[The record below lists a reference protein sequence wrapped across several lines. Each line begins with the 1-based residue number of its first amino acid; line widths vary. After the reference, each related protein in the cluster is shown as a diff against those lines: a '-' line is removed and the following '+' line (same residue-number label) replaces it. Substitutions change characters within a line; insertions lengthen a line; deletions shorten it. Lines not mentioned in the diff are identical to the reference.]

1 MENQFLCTC
10 YPINM
15 YNGSVGVG
23 TGFSCNIPM
32 FNPSEII
39 DGLKQWINMREQ
51 GEKHVF
57 KYKPW
62 YKGFTG
68 KIEKNG
74 SGRYISY
81 GTLSNEVSNN
91 GMYQY
96 TVSELPIICGQTN
109 LKKCVTNTENLI

>member
-1 MENQFLCTC
+1 M
-10 YPINM
+10 
-15 YNGSVGVG
+15 
-23 TGFSCNIPM
+23 
-32 FNPSEII
+32 
-39 DGLKQWINMREQ
+39 
-51 GEKHVF
+51 
-57 KYKPW
+57 

-96 TVSELPIICGQTN
+96 TVSELPINMWTDKFKEMCDQYRESN
-109 LKKCVTNTENLI
+109 

>member
-1 MENQFLCTC
+1 
-10 YPINM
+10 
-15 YNGSVGVG
+15 
-23 TGFSCNIPM
+23 
-32 FNPSEII
+32 
-39 DGLKQWINMREQ
+39 MREQ

-62 YKGFTG
+62 YKGLQV
-68 KIEKNG
+68 KLKEHG

-91 GMYQY
+91 GMYHTLFQNY
-96 TVSELPIICGQTN
+96 QLICGQTN

>member
-1 MENQFLCTC
+1 
-10 YPINM
+10 M
-15 YNGSVGVG
+15 YL
-23 TGFSCNIPM
+23 NI
-32 FNPSEII
+32 
-39 DGLKQWINMREQ
+39 
-51 GEKHVF
+51 
-57 KYKPW
+57 KPW

-96 TVSELPIICGQTN
+96 TVQNYQIICGQT
-109 LKKCVTNTENLI
+109 I